1 MIRNKVLTRRYAEAF
16 LSWARQT
23 IGLELAID
31 ELKNLK
37 IVLAGN
43 PELKQFLNNPEI
55 GCVDKCVT
63 LSKIMKERFSEE
75 TLDFIRLLVEK
86 NRIQYLLDI
95 CDYVRVRYGHGNT
108 LEAVLKSSYPLDLD
122 LLGMI
127 KKKMESMFKSKLMMY
142 LELDPALLGG
152 IQIRVGNVVIDG
164 SVRRRLDE
172 LKEKLRMA
180 QVG

>member
-16 LSWARQT
+16 LARSRET
-23 IGLELAID
+23 IGLALAID

-43 PELKQFLNNPEI
+43 PDFKTFLYNPEI
-55 GCVDKCVT
+55 GCSDKCVT
-63 LSKIMKERFSEE
+63 LAKIMKERFSDE
-75 TLDFIRLLVEK
+75 TVDFIRLLIEK
-86 NRIQYLLDI
+86 NRIKYILDI
-95 CDYVRVRYGHGNT
+95 CDYVRVNYGHGKT
-108 LEAVLKSSYPLDLD
+108 LEAVLTSAYPLDLD

-127 KKKMESMFKSKLMMY
+127 KTKMENKFKSKLTMY

-152 IQIRVGNVVIDG
+152 IQIRVGNSIIDG
-164 SVRRRLDE
+164 SVKRRLDE